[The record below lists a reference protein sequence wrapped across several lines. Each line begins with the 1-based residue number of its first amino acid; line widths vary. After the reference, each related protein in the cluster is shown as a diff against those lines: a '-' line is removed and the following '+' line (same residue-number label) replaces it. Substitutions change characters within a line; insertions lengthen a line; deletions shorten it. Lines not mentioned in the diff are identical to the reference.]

1 MDFDPPCPTT
11 ARQSD
16 MKTKTNTPSRLSDD
30 ELVAEVKR
38 LAFCERGVTVD
49 LITHLAE
56 LDKRRL
62 YLAAGFSSLF
72 TYCTEVLRLS
82 EHAAFQRILAA
93 RKARRFPVILRM
105 LADGS
110 LNLTSVRL
118 LAPHLTKDNYA
129 ELFAAA
135 SGKSKRELQK
145 MLAWRYPQPDVASSI
160 RKLPA
165 RRPSPE
171 PPVTTDVPPA
181 IALANAVAGR
191 EPTSAADEPRTSSL
205 ASSPSTTVTPPMPP
219 SSRYRPVVT
228 PSHRTDTRLPSPRAK
243 LPARSY
249 SSLRTFCATRF
260 RAAIPPQS
268 STAR

>member
-1 MDFDPPCPTT
+1 
-11 ARQSD
+11 